1 MANHESAWKLAQS
14 GLGPHRRAGDDT
26 HRLSAEERRI
36 LELIFVGAPLPT
48 ILNKVCTAIDVWLGN
63 VVSLISLPE
72 EGESRVR
79 SIGQSVERFGLTV
92 FLSENILAR
101 DRSLLG
107 TLQIYCCDERRP
119 TRDELSQ
126 IERLLHLAAAA
137 LQDRQDSVEYERSF
151 REWNAVTDGDV
162 RPKPPFVN

>member
-1 MANHESAWKLAQS
+1 MANHESGWKLAQS
-14 GLGPHRRAGDDT
+14 GLGLHRRPGDDT

-48 ILNKVCTAIDVWLGN
+48 ILNNVCTAIDVWLGN

-72 EGESRVR
+72 EEESRAR
-79 SIGQSVERFGLTV
+79 SIGQSVTRFGLTV
-92 FLSENILAR
+92 FLSTTILAR

-107 TLQIYCCDERRP
+107 TLQIYCCDHRSP
-119 TRDELSQ
+119 TPHELSQ

-137 LQDRQDSVEYERSF
+137 LQDHKDSVEYEKSF
-151 REWNAVTDGDV
+151 KEWNDVTDGDA
-162 RPKPPFVN
+162 RLKPPFVN